1 VVPVGKVQQA
11 VNNRIVQD
19 EREDNKN
26 KRKRIP
32 NPDLQNL
39 MSH

>member
-32 NPDLQNL
+32 IQTCRT
-39 MSH
+39 